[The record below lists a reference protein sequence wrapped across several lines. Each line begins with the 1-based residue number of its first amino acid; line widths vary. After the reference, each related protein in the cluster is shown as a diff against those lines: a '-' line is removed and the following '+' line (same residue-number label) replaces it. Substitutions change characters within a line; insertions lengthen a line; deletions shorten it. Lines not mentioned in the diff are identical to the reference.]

1 MRSAKQRIEDAAQAA
16 SETQKSWKHRCHAI
30 LSALGL
36 DFGDPD
42 FEIPPVYERKLNALT
57 RIVDAYDAENPF
69 RTADMHPADCKCL
82 RCAVDDARAIV
93 EESNH

>member
-42 FEIPPVYERKLNALT
+42 FEIPPVHERKLNALS
-57 RIVDAYDAENPF
+57 RIVDAYDAANPI
-69 RTADMHPADCKCL
+69 RTADMHPSRCKCL
-82 RCAVDDARAIV
+82 RCAIDEARDIV
-93 EESNH
+93 RDHAS

>member
-1 MRSAKQRIEDAAQAA
+1 MRTAKQRIEDAKQAA

-42 FEIPPVYERKLNALT
+42 FEIPSVHERKLNALA
-57 RIVDAYDAENPF
+57 RIVDAYDAANPM
-69 RTADMHPADCKCL
+69 RTAEMHPSDCDCL

-93 EESNH
+93 EDQQ